1 MPQFAAIGGAL
12 LAGKFAAP
20 ALVAALGAS
29 GSAFATAA
37 ITTAT
42 TALAGGLGSVLAGG
56 EFGQGA
62 LIGGTLG
69 LASSAAPMLGASTTA
84 AGEAAA
90 ATAAGEAAATTAAGE
105 AAAGLT
111 TAGKAAATTAGE
123 VAATTAGEVAK
134 KGLIDTAIA
143 SLSDPAAL
151 TQLAITVF
159 GAPPQSL
166 TAQEEAL
173 LAELQQTA
181 ATNEQLFETKVA
193 EAESLM
199 QMAEQQAPRPEQAY
213 AETKIA
219 AERQL
224 AEQTRGMGGEEAA
237 FAQRRSGIR
246 SAQAGA
252 TAAAAEEA
260 RGRQTQTQLMQAG
273 LAALPSAAPTGYA
286 GLAMP
291 TYEALQQRQ
300 YSFYDDLAET
310 AGDIFGSIA

>member
-1 MPQFAAIGGAL
+1 MPQIAAIGGAL
-12 LAGKFAAP
+12 LAGQFAAP
-20 ALVAALGAS
+20 ALVTALGAS

-42 TALAGGLGSVLAGG
+42 TALAGGLGSTLAGG

-62 LIGGTLG
+62 LIGGTAG
-69 LASSAAPMLGASTTA
+69 LISSAAPLLGASTA
-84 AGEAAA
+84 
-90 ATAAGEAAATTAAGE
+90 AAGEAAATTAAGE

-123 VAATTAGEVAK
+123 VAATTAGGAAK
-134 KGLIDTAIA
+134 KGLLDTAIA
-143 SLSDPAAL
+143 SLSSPTAL
-151 TQLAITVF
+151 TMLALTVF

-213 AETKIA
+213 AQTKIA

-273 LAALPSAAPTGYA
+273 LAGLPSAAPTGYA

-310 AGDIFGSIA
+310 AGDIFGSIAPAGGGS

>member
-1 MPQFAAIGGAL
+1 MPQIAAIGGAL

-20 ALVAALGAS
+20 ALVTALGAS

-37 ITTAT
+37 ITTAVS
-42 TALAGGLGSVLAGG
+42 ALGGGLGSTLAGG

-62 LIGGTLG
+62 LIGGTAG
-69 LASSAAPMLGASTTA
+69 LISSAAPLLGASTTA

-90 ATAAGEAAATTAAGE
+90 TAAGAQAPAT
-105 AAAGLT
+105 AGL
-111 TAGKAAATTAGE
+111 TTAGE
-123 VAATTAGEVAK
+123 VAATTSTVAPAATQ
-134 KGLIDTAIA
+134 GLLDTAIA

-151 TQLAITVF
+151 TQLAVTVF

-166 TAQEEAL
+166 TAEEEAL

-213 AETKIA
+213 AQTKIA

-291 TYEALQQRQ
+291 TYEALQERQ

>member
-1 MPQFAAIGGAL
+1 MPQIAAIGGAL

-20 ALVAALGAS
+20 ALVTALGAS

-62 LIGGTLG
+62 LIGGTAG
-69 LASSAAPMLGASTTA
+69 LISSAAPLLGASTTA

-90 ATAAGEAAATTAAGE
+90 TAAGAQAPAT
-105 AAAGLT
+105 AGLT
-111 TAGKAAATTAGE
+111 TAGEVATTQ
-123 VAATTAGEVAK
+123 VTQEVAK
-134 KGLIDTAIA
+134 KGLLDMAIA

-213 AETKIA
+213 AQTKIA

-252 TAAAAEEA
+252 TATAAEEA

-273 LAALPSAAPTGYA
+273 LAALPGAAPEGYA
-286 GLAMP
+286 GLALP
-291 TYEALQQRQ
+291 TFESLQERQ

-310 AGDIFGSIA
+310 AGDIFGSIAPAGGGS

>member
-1 MPQFAAIGGAL
+1 MPQIAAIGGAL

-20 ALVAALGAS
+20 ALVTALGAS

-62 LIGGTLG
+62 LIGGTAG
-69 LASSAAPMLGASTTA
+69 LISSAAPLLGASTTA

-90 ATAAGEAAATTAAGE
+90 TAAGAQAPAT
-105 AAAGLT
+105 AGLT
-111 TAGKAAATTAGE
+111 TAGEVATTQ
-123 VAATTAGEVAK
+123 VTQEVAK
-134 KGLIDTAIA
+134 KGLLDMAIA

-213 AETKIA
+213 AQTKIA

-252 TAAAAEEA
+252 TATAAEEA

-273 LAALPSAAPTGYA
+273 LAALPSAAPEGYA
-286 GLAMP
+286 GLALP
-291 TYEALQQRQ
+291 TFESLQERQ

-310 AGDIFGSIA
+310 AGDIFGSIAPAGGGS

>member
-1 MPQFAAIGGAL
+1 MPQIAAIGGAL
-12 LAGKFAAP
+12 LASSFAAP
-20 ALVAALGAS
+20 AVTAALGAT
-29 GSAFATAA
+29 SAFATAA
-37 ITTAT
+37 ITTAVS
-42 TALAGGLGSVLAGG
+42 ALGGGLGSVLAGG

-62 LIGGTLG
+62 LIGGTAG
-69 LASSAAPMLGASTTA
+69 LVSSAAPLLGAPTTA
-84 AGEAAA
+84 AAGTQAP
-90 ATAAGEAAATTAAGE
+90 AT
-105 AAAGLT
+105 AGLT
-111 TAGKAAATTAGE
+111 TAGEVATTQ
-123 VAATTAGEVAK
+123 VTQEVAK
-134 KGLIDTAIA
+134 QGLLDTAIA

-151 TQLAITVF
+151 TQLAVTVF

-166 TAQEEAL
+166 TAEEEAL

-213 AETKIA
+213 AQTKIA

-291 TYEALQQRQ
+291 TYEALQERQ

>member
-12 LAGKFAAP
+12 LAGQFAAP
-20 ALVAALGAS
+20 ALVTALGAT
-29 GSAFATAA
+29 GSAVATAA

-42 TALAGGLGSVLAGG
+42 TALAGGLGSTLAGG

-62 LIGGTLG
+62 LIGGTAG
-69 LASSAAPMLGASTTA
+69 LISSAAPLLSASTAA

-90 ATAAGEAAATTAAGE
+90 ATAGTQAPAT
-105 AAAGLT
+105 AGLT
-111 TAGKAAATTAGE
+111 TAGEVATTQ
-123 VAATTAGEVAK
+123 VTQEVAK
-134 KGLIDTAIA
+134 KGLLDTAIA
-143 SLSDPAAL
+143 SLSSPTAL
-151 TQLAITVF
+151 TMLALTVF

-173 LAELQQTA
+173 LEELQQTA

-213 AETKIA
+213 AQTKIA

-291 TYEALQQRQ
+291 TYEALQERQ

-310 AGDIFGSIA
+310 AGDILLFGSLTSAGGGS

>member
-1 MPQFAAIGGAL
+1 MPQIAAVGGAL
-12 LAGKFAAP
+12 LVGKFAAP
-20 ALVAALGAS
+20 ALVTALGAS

-37 ITTAT
+37 ITTAVS
-42 TALAGGLGSVLAGG
+42 ALGGGLGSVLAGG

-62 LIGGTLG
+62 LIGGTAG
-69 LASSAAPMLGASTTA
+69 LISSAAPLLGASTTA

-90 ATAAGEAAATTAAGE
+90 TAAGTQAPAT
-105 AAAGLT
+105 AGLT
-111 TAGKAAATTAGE
+111 TAGEVATTQI
-123 VAATTAGEVAK
+123 TQEVAK
-134 KGLIDTAIA
+134 KGLLDTAIA

-213 AETKIA
+213 AQTKIA

-252 TAAAAEEA
+252 TATAAEEA

-273 LAALPSAAPTGYA
+273 LAALPGAAPEGYA
-286 GLAMP
+286 GLALP
-291 TYEALQQRQ
+291 TYESLQERQ

-310 AGDIFGSIA
+310 AGDIFGSIAPAGGGS

>member
-1 MPQFAAIGGAL
+1 MPQIAAIGGAL
-12 LAGKFAAP
+12 LAGQFAAP
-20 ALVAALGAS
+20 ALVTALGAS

-37 ITTAT
+37 ITTAVS
-42 TALAGGLGSVLAGG
+42 ALGGGLGSTLAGG

-62 LIGGTLG
+62 LIGGTAG
-69 LASSAAPMLGASTTA
+69 LISSAAPLLGASTTA

-90 ATAAGEAAATTAAGE
+90 ATAGTQAPAT
-105 AAAGLT
+105 AGL
-111 TAGKAAATTAGE
+111 TTAGE
-123 VAATTAGEVAK
+123 VAATTTSTVAPTATQ
-134 KGLIDTAIA
+134 GLLDTAIA
-143 SLSDPAAL
+143 SLSSPTAL
-151 TQLAITVF
+151 TMLALTVF

-173 LAELQQTA
+173 LEELQQTA

-213 AETKIA
+213 AQTKIA

-310 AGDIFGSIA
+310 AGDIFGSIAPAGGGS